1 MDRNDEVRETLDA
14 LIREHG
20 EDYAALSRMLGRNP
34 SYIQQFIKYGVPR
47 RLAEEDRRVLAEHFG
62 VREEML
68 GKKSAPVQRSSA
80 TPQTQAHPEAKVRE
94 LNKNLVEI
102 PYFNIA
108 ASAGT
113 GTIADEERADQSLV
127 FDAAWARALAS
138 ASVSAL
144 CFLRVKG
151 DSMIPTLSD
160 GEQIV
165 VDTAD
170 RERLRD
176 GIYVLRIEDALYVKR
191 IAVNPITRR
200 LAIISDNPLH
210 SQWPDC
216 DPAGI
221 DLIGRVVWV
230 GRRL

>member
-14 LIREHG
+14 LIRDRG
-20 EDYAALSRMLGRNP
+20 DDYAALSRMLGRNP

-47 RLAEEDRRVLAEHFG
+47 RLAEEDRRVLADHFG
-62 VREEML
+62 VREELL
-68 GKKSAPVQRSSA
+68 GKKSAPVTWSSA
-80 TPQTQAHPEAKVRE
+80 TSLKQPQPAAQAQS
-94 LNKNLVEI
+94 LNRSLIEI

-108 ASAGT
+108 ASAGA
-113 GTIADEERADQSLV
+113 GTISDEERADQSLV
-127 FDAAWARALAS
+127 FDTAWARALAS
-138 ASVSAL
+138 SNVSAL

-151 DSMIPTLSD
+151 DSMFPTLGD

-170 RERLRD
+170 KDRLRD